1 MTALTSPNFL
11 KEYFSIL
18 CLKEFDTSSKFQVIG
33 KAVPST
39 GSFGF
44 AVLFFQ
50 KGSFDFSLKY

>member
-1 MTALTSPNFL
+1 ML
-11 KEYFSIL
+11 KRI
-18 CLKEFDTSSKFQVIG
+18 DTSSKFQVIG

-50 KGSFDFSLKY
+50 KGSFDFSLKD